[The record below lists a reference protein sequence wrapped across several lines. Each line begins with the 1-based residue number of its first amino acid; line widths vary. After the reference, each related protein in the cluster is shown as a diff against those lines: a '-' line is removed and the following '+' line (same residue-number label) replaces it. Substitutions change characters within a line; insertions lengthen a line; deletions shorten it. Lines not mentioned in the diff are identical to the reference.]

1 MNSNIIT
8 SFETLTQ
15 EERINQIKSL
25 IEAHAEKTHGQTHLG
40 HVITN
45 PGVAYKDSAG
55 QNWPGSNGRVSIVKV
70 NGVLYYVPSQ
80 IIP

>member
-1 MNSNIIT
+1 MNANLIT
-8 SFETLTQ
+8 SYETVSQ
-15 EERINQIKSL
+15 EDRINQARSL
-25 IEAHAEKTHGQTHLG
+25 IESHAQKTHGQVHLG

-45 PGVAYKDSAG
+45 PAVAYKDSSG
-55 QNWPGSNGRVSIVKV
+55 QSWPGSNGRVSVVKV